1 MKIICLI
8 KFIPDVEDFKYDYER
23 NVLIRDKMNQILNP
37 EDAVAVAFALN
48 VRKYVPDTTVEVI
61 TMGPKNVTHKLE
73 ELLRLDVDHATLI
86 TDAAFIGSDTY
97 ATSRVL
103 ATYINKQKF
112 DLILTGTH
120 TLDGDTSHVPAQV
133 AQWLSLPHLSNVI
146 SIKMSTL
153 DSRRLELSVDHDQ
166 EIMSFALTL
175 PALLSL
181 QKEAAYKLPYVRYDD
196 LNKVVSHRL
205 QILALS
211 DLDLDKDEVG
221 FEGSKTKVVK
231 TFTKTLIRQ
240 DKIEVT
246 TDEHGIQT
254 VYDFLKDKGFLS

>member
-37 EDAVAVAFALN
+37 DDAVAVAFALS
-48 VRKYVPDTTVEVI
+48 VKKYYPDTHIEVL
-61 TMGPKNVTHKLE
+61 TMGPKNVSHKLE
-73 ELLRLDVDHATLI
+73 ELLRLDADHATLI

-103 ATYINKQKF
+103 AHYLKKQAY

-133 AQWLSLPHLSNVI
+133 AQWLSLPHLSNII
-146 SIKMSTL
+146 SVKMNTL
-153 DSRRLELSVDHDQ
+153 DSRRLELSADHDQ
-166 EIMSFALTL
+166 EILTYALTL
-175 PALLSL
+175 PAVLSL
-181 QKEAAYKLPYVRYDD
+181 QKEAPYKLPYVRYED
-196 LNKVVSHRL
+196 LNKEVSGRL
-205 QILALS
+205 QILGLS
-211 DLDLDKDEVG
+211 ELGLNKTDVG
-221 FEGSKTKVVK
+221 FEGSKTKVIK
-231 TFTKTLIRQ
+231 TFVKTLIRQ